1 MITEARIN
9 ETVKAAG
16 INFIT
21 ALRAPAIHSLVEAGS
36 IQLSLFDQRDLAEV
50 SSPDYPDER
59 LIVCRNPLLADERSR
74 NGANYSMQPSRTCAK
89 SKRGSGVPSGRCAA
103 KKRSGSRWVQ

>member
-9 ETVKAAG
+9 ETVKPAG

-36 IQLSLFDQRDLAEV
+36 IQLSLVRSA
-50 SSPDYPDER
+50 
-59 LIVCRNPLLADERSR
+59 RSR
-74 NGANYSMQPSRTCAK
+74 RGQPHPTIPASASSSVAIRCSWTSAAANGANY
-89 SKRGSGVPSGRCAA
+89 
-103 KKRSGSRWVQ
+103 